1 MVGWLVTLPPTAVYI
16 VLAALAFVENLV
28 PVVPADVAVALGAFL
43 SQRGTTA
50 PLPVFLVV
58 WIANVGG
65 AVAVY
70 FAARRLGRP
79 FFATSLGRRLVSP
92 GGIARIEREYLRFG
106 VAGIFFARFLPGIRA
121 VVPPFAGIFGL
132 SVWRAMLP
140 MGVASGIWYG
150 GITLLGVYL
159 GGSWEAIVHALARL
173 NQVLAV
179 VAGVVIA
186 VVTIIILRNRRAA
199 AEEPLVRSARD
210 ALEASPDQASV
221 DPGHAAQL
229 VLEIAYQEEGLSP
242 AQRDAVA
249 RHLRQRWGLP
259 AKADVAATRP
269 AGRLAMLA
277 PRLRDRFSTGRRL
290 ALIEGVWQAAF
301 AAGDLPDEEQWLMR
315 RAGELLGFSAEE
327 IEAIRARLRAAGTE

>member
-1 MVGWLVTLPPTAVYI
+1 VVGWLATLPPTAVYV
-16 VLAALAFVENLV
+16 VLAVLAFVENLL

-79 FFATSLGRRLVSP
+79 FFATPLGRRLVSP
-92 GGIARIEREYLRFG
+92 GGVARLEREYLRFG

-132 SVWRAMLP
+132 STWRAMLP
-140 MGVASGIWYG
+140 MAVASGIWYG

-159 GGSWEAIVHALARL
+159 GGSWEAIVRVLTRL

-179 VAGVVIA
+179 VAGFAILA
-186 VVTIIILRNRRAA
+186 VVAILLRNRRAA
-199 AEEPLVRSARD
+199 AEEPVVRSAQD
-210 ALEASPDQASV
+210 ALEGAAEGV
-221 DPGHAAQL
+221 DPGRAARL
-229 VLEIAYQEEGLSP
+229 VLEIAYGEEGLTP
-242 AQRDAVA
+242 EQREAVA
-249 RHLRQRWGLP
+249 RHLRERWGLP
-259 AKADVAATRP
+259 AQAARPVTRP
-269 AGRLAMLA
+269 AGRLSSLA
-277 PRLRDRFSTGRRL
+277 PRLRERFSTGRRL

-301 AAGDLPDEEQWLMR
+301 AGGNLPDEEAWLMT
-315 RAGELLGFSAEE
+315 RAGELLGFSAGE
-327 IEAIRARLRAAGTE
+327 IEGIRARLRAAGPE